1 MDKKIIKLIL
11 YLNEKAYKNK
21 IISFKEKFSIQ
32 NKLGQNEFNR
42 D

>member
-1 MDKKIIKLIL
+1 MDKNLIRLIL

-21 IISFKEKFSIQ
+21 IINFKEKLSIQ

>member
-1 MDKKIIKLIL
+1 MDKNLIKLIL

-21 IISFKEKFSIQ
+21 IIFIKKKFRRQ
-32 NKLGQNEFNR
+32 NKLVQNEFNR

>member
-1 MDKKIIKLIL
+1 MDKNLIRLIL
-11 YLNEKAYKNK
+11 YLNKKAYKNK
-21 IISFKEKFSIQ
+21 IISFKEKLSIQ